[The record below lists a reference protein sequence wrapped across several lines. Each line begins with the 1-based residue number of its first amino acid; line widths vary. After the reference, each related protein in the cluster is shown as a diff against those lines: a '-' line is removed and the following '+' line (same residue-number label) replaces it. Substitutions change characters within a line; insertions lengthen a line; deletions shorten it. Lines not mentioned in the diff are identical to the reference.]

1 MTVDLLKFSTIPAA
15 ALAAYLGLALFFN
28 VVHAD
33 AVLDQPKTNATSKSR
48 PSDAVWAVDFVKA
61 KPGELANYVAYC
73 RMNWARA
80 REEMKAAGSV
90 LSYRMLVDES
100 GHSEWDVILLTE
112 YRDRAAFDAR
122 EQAYQTAIAR
132 IRLAGQ
138 GPTLVNGKG
147 ARDLADI
154 RYSRTL
160 SAPPLMP

>member
-1 MTVDLLKFSTIPAA
+1 
-15 ALAAYLGLALFFN
+15 
-28 VVHAD
+28 
-33 AVLDQPKTNATSKSR
+33 

-61 KPGELANYVAYC
+61 KPGELENYVAYC
-73 RMNWARA
+73 RANWALA

-90 LSYRMLVDES
+90 LSYRILVDES
-100 GHSEWDVILLTE
+100 DHHEWDVMLITE

-122 EQAYQTAIAR
+122 EQAYQAAIAR
-132 IRLAGQ
+132 IRPAGQ
-138 GPTLVNGKG
+138 RPTLINGKG